1 MIIQR
6 PLQSEKHLIVD
17 AVLLSG
23 DDSDIDPKAINNK
36 DSQQSVE
43 GWKKW
48 TLLGIQWEADFN
60 RKDCSTPTWETHW
73 YPLCNIYSKAW
84 A

>member
-1 MIIQR
+1 MIQWSEKTCLMIIQR

-43 GWKKW
+43 G
-48 TLLGIQWEADFN
+48 
-60 RKDCSTPTWETHW
+60 
-73 YPLCNIYSKAW
+73 
-84 A
+84 